1 MKWASAISES
11 ENVEKAV
18 SECAES
24 IKSIVG
30 NSPDLVFVFPSFNF
44 SGQFKDISNALSKH
58 FENSVIMGCS
68 GNGVI
73 GAGREVEHTPGF
85 AMCAAELP
93 EVEITPFHISDSDL
107 PDGDDP
113 PNKWENVLGVSRE
126 SRPNFVLLADP
137 FSVRGENLLMGMD
150 YAYPD
155 CKIVG
160 GLASGG
166 TQPGSNAL
174 YLNNITYD
182 HGIAGVALSGNIEI
196 NTIVAQGCKPIG
208 SLSRIT
214 KCERNILQELDGR
227 SPFDILGETYNDLN
241 EADQKLFQNSL
252 FLGVVMD
259 PFESSPGIGD
269 FLIRNIVGA
278 NPDAGQLAVGQ
289 MLREG
294 QLVQFHLRDAQT
306 STENLSNMLD
316 EYQST
321 PFGPETGALMF
332 SCLGRGKYLYE
343 EPDHDTDLFRE
354 KIGDLPLTGF
364 FCNGEIGPVS
374 GSTFLHGYTS
384 SFGIFRSLND

>member
-11 ENVEKAV
+11 ENVEEAV

-44 SGQFKDISNALSKH
+44 SGQFKDISNALSQH

-227 SPFDILGETYNDLN
+227 SPFDILGETYNELN

-384 SFGIFRSLND
+384 SFGIFKPQS

>member
-1 MKWASAISES
+1 MKWASAISKS
-11 ENVEKAV
+11 ENVEEAV

-306 STENLSNMLD
+306 STQNLSNMFD

-321 PFGPETGALMF
+321 SFGPETGALMF

-384 SFGIFRSLND
+384 SFGIFTPQS

>member
-11 ENVEKAV
+11 ENVEEAV

-126 SRPNFVLLADP
+126 SHPNFVLLADP

-384 SFGIFRSLND
+384 SFGIFKPQS

>member
-113 PNKWENVLGVSRE
+113 PNKWENVLGVSSE

-384 SFGIFRSLND
+384 SFGIFKPQS

>member
-11 ENVEKAV
+11 ENVEEAV

-294 QLVQFHLRDAQT
+294 QLVQFHLRAAQT

-384 SFGIFRSLND
+384 SFGIFKPQS

>member
-11 ENVEKAV
+11 ENVEEAI

-384 SFGIFRSLND
+384 SFGIFKPQS

>member
-11 ENVEKAV
+11 ENVEEAV

-44 SGQFKDISNALSKH
+44 SGQFKDISNALSQH

-126 SRPNFVLLADP
+126 SHPNFVLLADP

-321 PFGPETGALMF
+321 SFGPETGALMF

-384 SFGIFRSLND
+384 SFGIFKPQS

>member
-11 ENVEKAV
+11 EKVEEAV

-30 NSPDLVFVFPSFNF
+30 NSPDLLFVFPSFNF

-321 PFGPETGALMF
+321 SFGPETGALMF

-384 SFGIFRSLND
+384 SFGIFKPQS

>member
-11 ENVEKAV
+11 ENVEEAV

-227 SPFDILGETYNDLN
+227 SPFDILGETYNELN

-384 SFGIFRSLND
+384 SFGIFKPQS

>member
-11 ENVEKAV
+11 ENVEEAV

-44 SGQFKDISNALSKH
+44 SGQFKDISNALSQH

-384 SFGIFRSLND
+384 SFGIFKPQS

>member
-1 MKWASAISES
+1 MQWASSISES
-11 ENVEKAV
+11 ESVEEAV
-18 SECAES
+18 AECAAS
-24 IKSIVG
+24 IKSVVG
-30 NSPDLVFVFPSFNF
+30 SSPDLVFVFPSFNF
-44 SGQFKDISNALSKH
+44 SGQFKDISNALNQH
-58 FENSVIMGCS
+58 FDNSVIMGCS

-73 GAGREVEHTPGF
+73 GAGQEVEHTPGF
-85 AMCAAELP
+85 AMSAATLP
-93 EVEITPFHISDSDL
+93 EVKITPFHISDSDL

-113 PNKWENVLGVSRE
+113 PNKWEDVLGVSRE
-126 SRPNFVLLADP
+126 SHPDFVLLADP

-196 NTIVAQGCKPIG
+196 STIVAQGCKPIG

-214 KCERNILQELDGR
+214 KCERNILEGLDGR
-227 SPFDILGETYNDLN
+227 SPFDVLGETYNELHEEDK
-241 EADQKLFQNSL
+241 KLFQNSL

-259 PFESSPGIGD
+259 PFESNPGIGD

-306 STENLSNMLD
+306 STENLSNMLE

-321 PFGPETGALMF
+321 SFESETGALMF
-332 SCLGRGKYLYE
+332 SCLGRGKYLYG

-354 KIGDLPLTGF
+354 KIGNLPLTGC

-384 SFGIFRSLND
+384 SFGIFQPRS

>member
-11 ENVEKAV
+11 ENVEEAV

-24 IKSIVG
+24 IKLIVG

-107 PDGDDP
+107 PDGDAP
-113 PNKWENVLGVSRE
+113 PNKWENVQGVSRE
-126 SRPNFVLLADP
+126 SHPNFVLLADP

-166 TQPGSNAL
+166 AQPGSNAL

-384 SFGIFRSLND
+384 SFGIFKPQS

>member
-11 ENVEKAV
+11 ENVEEAV

-126 SRPNFVLLADP
+126 SHPNFVLLADP

-321 PFGPETGALMF
+321 SFGPETGALMF

-384 SFGIFRSLND
+384 SFGIFKPQS

>member
-11 ENVEKAV
+11 ENVEEAV

-30 NSPDLVFVFPSFNF
+30 NNPDLVFVFPSFNF

-196 NTIVAQGCKPIG
+196 STIVAQGCKPIG

-384 SFGIFRSLND
+384 SFGIFKPQS

>member
-11 ENVEKAV
+11 EKVEEAV

-68 GNGVI
+68 GIGVI
-73 GAGREVEHTPGF
+73 GAGRVVEHTPGF

-241 EADQKLFQNSL
+241 LSL
-252 FLGVVMD
+252 
-259 PFESSPGIGD
+259 IH
-269 FLIRNIVGA
+269 I
-278 NPDAGQLAVGQ
+278 
-289 MLREG
+289 
-294 QLVQFHLRDAQT
+294 
-306 STENLSNMLD
+306 
-316 EYQST
+316 
-321 PFGPETGALMF
+321 
-332 SCLGRGKYLYE
+332 
-343 EPDHDTDLFRE
+343 
-354 KIGDLPLTGF
+354 
-364 FCNGEIGPVS
+364 
-374 GSTFLHGYTS
+374 
-384 SFGIFRSLND
+384 

>member
-11 ENVEKAV
+11 ENVEEAV

-44 SGQFKDISNALSKH
+44 SGQFKDISNALSQH

-166 TQPGSNAL
+166 TQPGSNAR

-227 SPFDILGETYNDLN
+227 SPFDILGETYNELN

-316 EYQST
+316 EYQSN

-384 SFGIFRSLND
+384 SFGIFKPQS

>member
-11 ENVEKAV
+11 ENVEEAV

-58 FENSVIMGCS
+58 FGNSVIMGCS

-73 GAGREVEHTPGF
+73 GEGREVEHTPGF

-196 NTIVAQGCKPIG
+196 STIVAQGCKPIG

-227 SPFDILGETYNDLN
+227 SPFDILGETYNELN

-316 EYQST
+316 EYRST

-332 SCLGRGKYLYE
+332 SCLGRGKYLYK

-384 SFGIFRSLND
+384 SFGIFKPQS

>member
-11 ENVEKAV
+11 ENVEEAV

-354 KIGDLPLTGF
+354 KIGNLPLTGF

-384 SFGIFRSLND
+384 SFGIFKPQS

>member
-11 ENVEKAV
+11 ENVEEAV

-24 IKSIVG
+24 IKSVVG

-44 SGQFKDISNALSKH
+44 SGQFKDISNALSQH

-182 HGIAGVALSGNIEI
+182 HGIAVVALSGNIEI
-196 NTIVAQGCKPIG
+196 STIVAQGCKPIG

-214 KCERNILQELDGR
+214 KCERNILEELDGR
-227 SPFDILGETYNDLN
+227 SPFDVLGETYNELHEEDK
-241 EADQKLFQNSL
+241 KLFQNSL

-259 PFESSPGIGD
+259 PFESNPGIGD

-306 STENLSNMLD
+306 STENLSNMLE

-321 PFGPETGALMF
+321 SFESETGALMF
-332 SCLGRGKYLYE
+332 SCLGRGKYLYGE
-343 EPDHDTDLFRE
+343 ADHDTDLFRE
-354 KIGDLPLTGF
+354 KIGNLPLTGF

-384 SFGIFRSLND
+384 SF

>member
-259 PFESSPGIGD
+259 PFESSPEIGD

-321 PFGPETGALMF
+321 SFGPETGALMF

-384 SFGIFRSLND
+384 SFGIFKPQS

>member
-11 ENVEKAV
+11 ANVEEAV

-24 IKSIVG
+24 IKLIVG

-126 SRPNFVLLADP
+126 SHPNFVLLADP

-166 TQPGSNAL
+166 AQPGSNAL

-321 PFGPETGALMF
+321 SFGPETGALMF

-384 SFGIFRSLND
+384 SFGIFKPQS

>member
-11 ENVEKAV
+11 ENVEEAV

-196 NTIVAQGCKPIG
+196 STIVAQGCKPIG

-227 SPFDILGETYNDLN
+227 SPFDILGETYNELN

-384 SFGIFRSLND
+384 SFGIFKPQS

>member
-11 ENVEKAV
+11 ANVEEAV

-196 NTIVAQGCKPIG
+196 STIVAQGCKPIG

-384 SFGIFRSLND
+384 SFGIFKPQS

>member
-11 ENVEKAV
+11 ENVEEAV

-44 SGQFKDISNALSKH
+44 SGQFKDISNALSQH

-196 NTIVAQGCKPIG
+196 STIVAQGCKPIG

-384 SFGIFRSLND
+384 SFGIFKPQS

>member
-11 ENVEKAV
+11 ENVEEAV

-241 EADQKLFQNSL
+241 EAEQKLFQNSL

-384 SFGIFRSLND
+384 SFGIFKPQS

>member
-11 ENVEKAV
+11 ENVEEAV

-126 SRPNFVLLADP
+126 SHPNFVLLADP

-354 KIGDLPLTGF
+354 KIVDLPLTGF

-384 SFGIFRSLND
+384 SVGIFKPQS

>member
-316 EYQST
+316 EYEST

-384 SFGIFRSLND
+384 SFGIFKPQS

>member
-11 ENVEKAV
+11 ENVEEAV

-384 SFGIFRSLND
+384 SFGIFKPQS

>member
-11 ENVEKAV
+11 ANVEEAV

-44 SGQFKDISNALSKH
+44 SGQFKDISNALSQH

-196 NTIVAQGCKPIG
+196 STIVAQGCKPIG

-227 SPFDILGETYNDLN
+227 SPFDILGETYNELN

-316 EYQST
+316 EYRST

-343 EPDHDTDLFRE
+343 APAHDTDLFRE
-354 KIGDLPLTGF
+354 KIGALPLTGF

-384 SFGIFRSLND
+384 SFGIFKPQS

>member
-384 SFGIFRSLND
+384 SFGIFKPQS

>member
-321 PFGPETGALMF
+321 SFGPETGALMF

-384 SFGIFRSLND
+384 SFGIFKPQS

>member
-11 ENVEKAV
+11 ENVEEAV

-321 PFGPETGALMF
+321 SFGPETGALMF

-384 SFGIFRSLND
+384 SFGIFKPQS

>member
-11 ENVEKAV
+11 ANVEEAV

-58 FENSVIMGCS
+58 FGNSVIMGCS

-73 GAGREVEHTPGF
+73 GEGREVEHTPGF

-343 EPDHDTDLFRE
+343 EPDHDTDLFKE

-384 SFGIFRSLND
+384 SFGIFKPQS